1 MTRNQVLSYAKT
13 AYGTDPE
20 YLFASDPDIA
30 VLRNPSGK
38 WYAIIMKISP
48 KVLGHKRPVGMKTD
62 DEIRGGISDNSRISD
77 YEKIDVMNVKLE
89 PMMVGSFLQKQG
101 FYPAYHMNKTH
112 WISMVLE
119 KRKTISD
126 ADIKDLLDISYKLT
140 E

>member
-20 YLFASDPDIA
+20 YLFAADPDIA

-38 WYAIIMKISP
+38 WYAIIMKVSP
-48 KVLGHKRPVGMKTD
+48 KVLSRKD
-62 DEIRGGISDNSRISD
+62 CAASDLKAD
-77 YEKIDVMNVKLE
+77 EKIDVMNVKLE